1 MGVNH
6 VKKRELL
13 RFLVGGGSGV
23 CVDYLSYKA
32 LMMAGLGRSISK
44 GSSFI
49 LGSIVGF
56 IINKYW
62 TFESKRFFKGEVIR
76 YIILDSGTSVI
87 NTAVNKTV
95 MMIVPAELLGF
106 LCATGVSTI
115 LNFLGQKYFVFRKWI
130 EQ

>member
-6 VKKRELL
+6 IKKRELL

-62 TFESKRFFKGEVIR
+62 TFESAFLREKFFDTLSSI
-76 YIILDSGTSVI
+76 
-87 NTAVNKTV
+87 AVRQLSIQRSIK
-95 MMIVPAELLGF
+95 PL
-106 LCATGVSTI
+106 
-115 LNFLGQKYFVFRKWI
+115 
-130 EQ
+130 

>member
-6 VKKRELL
+6 IKKRELL

-23 CVDYLSYKA
+23 CVDLSYKA

-62 TFESKRFFKGEVIR
+62 TFESKRCFKGEVLR
-76 YIILDSGTSVI
+76 YIILYSGTAVI